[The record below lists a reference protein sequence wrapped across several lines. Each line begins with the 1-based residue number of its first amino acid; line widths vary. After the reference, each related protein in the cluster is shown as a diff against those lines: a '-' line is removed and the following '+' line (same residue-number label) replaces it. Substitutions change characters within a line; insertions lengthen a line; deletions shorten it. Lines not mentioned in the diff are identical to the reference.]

1 LKGLSDRIAS
11 SLTGRDLKT
20 VLHPKTAIV
29 DEITL
34 ATNKD
39 FHLHAYL
46 VNMKKLEFTPNNTI
60 LVKLPKRSNIKEL
73 DNEMDKIKKGF
84 GCGEKLLSVGDDFT
98 KVSWVD
104 CYNRFFSTKIETPD
118 QVNTVVRGDIANW
131 LFLQRKALIQCATAS
146 CDILIP
152 THVDVDLKKFPAK
165 DPKDQSSKDRRAD
178 F

>member
-1 LKGLSDRIAS
+1 
-11 SLTGRDLKT
+11 
-20 VLHPKTAIV
+20 
-29 DEITL
+29 
-34 ATNKD
+34 
-39 FHLHAYL
+39 
-46 VNMKKLEFTPNNTI
+46 
-60 LVKLPKRSNIKEL
+60 
-73 DNEMDKIKKGF
+73 MDKIKKGF